1 MAQTIHFI
9 TNLFSEFGGKALFE
23 WGRQMFDSAK
33 KDAKEFKAVLEKA
46 QSRLTQ
52 VFLELG
58 DLENNK
64 LFQLHKKATMG
75 ELKDS
80 NGIKI
85 SDDNI
90 VYLLGQLKPESL
102 KSTVRALNKLDE
114 ETILQFIELWHN
126 YSNWEKF
133 KLLAKKSWSACIA
146 FVENSGIK
154 EKIYF
159 FFKEL
164 KEKSK
169 AAEAEL
175 DAEIAE
181 SINRIKKI
189 KF

>member
-1 MAQTIHFI
+1 MALTIHFL
-9 TNLFSEFGGKALFE
+9 TSLFSEFGGKALFE
-23 WGRQMFDSAK
+23 WGKQMLDSAR
-33 KDAKEFKAVLEKA
+33 KDAKEFKVVLEKA

-64 LFQLHKKATMG
+64 LFKLHKKATLG

-80 NGIKI
+80 NGLKI

-90 VYLLGQLKPESL
+90 VYLLGQLKAESL

-133 KLLAKKSWSACIA
+133 KLLAKKSWAACMTFI
-146 FVENSGIK
+146 ENSGIK

-164 KEKSK
+164 KKKSK

-175 DAEIAE
+175 DAEVE
-181 SINRIKKI
+181 SFIKRINNRN
-189 KF
+189 